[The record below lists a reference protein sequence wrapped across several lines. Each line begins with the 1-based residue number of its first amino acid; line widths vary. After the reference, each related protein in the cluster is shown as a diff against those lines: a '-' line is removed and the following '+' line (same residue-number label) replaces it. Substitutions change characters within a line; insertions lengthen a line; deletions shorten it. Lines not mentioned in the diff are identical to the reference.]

1 MTAKGSARLG
11 TDPMAQRRRLRQELK
26 RLRTEAGMTQRE
38 VAQALDWSPSK
49 VIRIENGSVAVAT
62 TDLRA
67 LLMLFEM
74 KDKRHEQELV
84 EMARAS
90 KKQPWAQFRDVYSHE
105 AIQYFA
111 YEASASIIREY
122 SNSWVPGLLQTEEYA
137 TALLSG
143 VWSPEEKVVSRKVE
157 FRMERQEELLD
168 REQPPEMF
176 FIMDEAVLRQG
187 VGGPRTMRR
196 QLERLAELAKRP
208 EITIQILPFGSGAHF
223 GMRGPFIYLEFP
235 SEGDDDVLFLENQLG
250 DQVSRDDTEITTQF
264 LQAFWDMEEKASPTG
279 ALGAYLDKALASLSE
294 GNETSETTT

>member
-143 VWSPEEKVVSRKVE
+143 VWSPE
-157 FRMERQEELLD
+157 
-168 REQPPEMF
+168 
-176 FIMDEAVLRQG
+176 A
-187 VGGPRTMRR
+187 
-196 QLERLAELAKRP
+196 
-208 EITIQILPFGSGAHF
+208 
-223 GMRGPFIYLEFP
+223 
-235 SEGDDDVLFLENQLG
+235 
-250 DQVSRDDTEITTQF
+250 
-264 LQAFWDMEEKASPTG
+264 
-279 ALGAYLDKALASLSE
+279 
-294 GNETSETTT
+294 